1 LPGILAALQH
11 NPSERFEVEV
21 GSETYGVT
29 LSRDLFTRKAKGLFQ
44 QIGERI
50 VEMRERHGKPEEPL
64 ALQMTHRVSGLP
76 GCREMLSGI
85 ANVNSIELEPGSGAL
100 GALQVPHAPAGR
112 EVRGGVSFLKSR
124 PWQSTKS
131 PSLASHV
138 EEQPL
143 SHGGTHPTHLLYRAM
158 AYPLSDR
165 PLIIGSGGTQEGVDV
180 RIKGELAGVSRRHC
194 TLERR
199 GEKVLL
205 TDHSTYGTFV
215 DDVKIS
221 GTVVLQL
228 GQIVRVGTPGET
240 LQLIA
245 STEKNET

>member
-1 LPGILAALQH
+1 
-11 NPSERFEVEV
+11 
-21 GSETYGVT
+21 
-29 LSRDLFTRKAKGLFQ
+29 
-44 QIGERI
+44 
-50 VEMRERHGKPEEPL
+50 
-64 ALQMTHRVSGLP
+64 
-76 GCREMLSGI
+76 
-85 ANVNSIELEPGSGAL
+85 
-100 GALQVPHAPAGR
+100 
-112 EVRGGVSFLKSR
+112 
-124 PWQSTKS
+124 
-131 PSLASHV
+131 
-138 EEQPL
+138 
-143 SHGGTHPTHLLYRAM
+143 M